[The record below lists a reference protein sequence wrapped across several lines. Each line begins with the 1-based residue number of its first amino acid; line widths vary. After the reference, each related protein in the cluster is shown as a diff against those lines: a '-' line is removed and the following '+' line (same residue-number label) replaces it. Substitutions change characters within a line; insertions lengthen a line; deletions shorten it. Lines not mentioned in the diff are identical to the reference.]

1 MMQGLVA
8 VEDNLT
14 PIIELLE
21 TEGYEVVD
29 LDQADIQAVDA
40 IVVSGADKNLL
51 NIQDVLTEAPVIT
64 AAGKTA
70 EDVLEELEKL

>member
-1 MMQGLVA
+1 MQGLVA